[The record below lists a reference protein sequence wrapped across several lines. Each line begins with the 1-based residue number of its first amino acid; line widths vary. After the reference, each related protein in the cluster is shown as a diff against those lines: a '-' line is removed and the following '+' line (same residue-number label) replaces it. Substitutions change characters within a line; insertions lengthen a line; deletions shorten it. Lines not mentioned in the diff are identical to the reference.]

1 METVLK
7 YGLYEWIDIFLRHL
21 QLERGYS
28 NNTVVSYGTDLKI
41 FSEFLESCNI
51 PSWDKVSRKHVEAFL
66 QKMSSGLSK
75 STQSRRLSVLRSF
88 FKFLKREGVITR
100 NPAKGVRF
108 PKPDRALPK
117 VLSIEELK
125 RLFGVC
131 GEILSG
137 LSFRGVPSEARE
149 PRGIPNEIPR
159 FARDDNILA
168 LRDVAILECLY
179 GTGIRASELTGLRL
193 ENLRLDAGY
202 ITVRGK
208 GSKERI
214 VPIGEYAIDALK
226 KYLDQVRPKLLLKA
240 GRKQAAD
247 SYVFLNNRGEPL
259 SRQGLW
265 KIIKGLVRKAGIKKR
280 ITPHTLRHTFA
291 THMLEHG
298 ADLKSLQ
305 MLLGHASISSTQIYT
320 HLVLAHLKEIH
331 ETYHPRP

>member
-137 LSFRGVPSEARE
+137 GDTDVESPETS
-149 PRGIPNEIPR
+149 
-159 FARDDNILA
+159 NILA

-179 GTGIRASELTGLRL
+179 GTGIRASELTGLKL

>member
-28 NNTVVSYGTDLKI
+28 SNTVVSYGTDLRI
-41 FSEFLESCNI
+41 FSEFIENRNI
-51 PSWDKVSRKHVEAFL
+51 SSWHQVSREHVEAFL

-88 FKFLKREGVITR
+88 FKFLKREGVVSR
-100 NPAKGVRF
+100 NPAKNVRF

-137 LSFRGVPSEARE
+137 GDVDVESPETS
-149 PRGIPNEIPR
+149 
-159 FARDDNILA
+159 NILA

-179 GTGIRASELTGLRL
+179 GTGIRASELTGLKL

-214 VPIGEYAIDALK
+214 APIGEYAIDALK

-240 GRKQAAD
+240 GRKQVAD

-280 ITPHTLRHTFA
+280 ISPHTLRHTFA